1 MKWNELEAGLRR
13 HGSLCTLDT
22 YGEVEDSE
30 GRYPLLR
37 LRTAGK
43 TLCVI
48 TAGFHGDEQ
57 SGPIS
62 LMKHLPEVVD
72 YARANDVALAVY
84 PCLNPSGFDAF
95 SRYNRNGEKPNN
107 WFIDY
112 ELPDGRVVGELREVV
127 PYTRTLLRTVGPAET
142 LAVIAEMEHL
152 PTTPVGALDLHQD
165 PYFDGH
171 LAYAYAFGD
180 PAPYIELIHRTER
193 IVPIARSHE
202 VDDHTHS
209 DEHGLVYLHDGSIT
223 DYFMRRGTAYTAV
236 VETTTDTDMTL
247 ACQVNLVWMRGFIDL
262 CAAGR

>member
-1 MKWNELEAGLRR
+1 MKWNELEAGLRA
-13 HGSLCTLDT
+13 HAPLGTLDT
-22 YGEVEDSE
+22 YGEVRDSE

-37 LRTAGK
+37 FRTPGSRP
-43 TLCVI
+43 CVI
-48 TAGFHGDEQ
+48 TAGWHGDEQ

-62 LMKHLPEVVD
+62 LLEHLPEVVD
-72 YARANDVALAVY
+72 HARAHDVALTVY

-95 SRYNRNGEKPNN
+95 SRYNRNGERPNN
-107 WFIDY
+107 WLIDY
-112 ELPDGRVVGELREVV
+112 ELPDGRVVGELRTVV

-142 LAVIAEMEHL
+142 LAILAELERL
-152 PTTPVGALDLHQD
+152 PTAPIGALDLHQD

-180 PAPYIELIHRTER
+180 PAPYIALIAETER

-202 VDDHTHS
+202 VDDHTFS

-223 DYFMRRGTAYTAV
+223 DYFVRRGTLYNAV

-247 ACQVNLVWMRGFIDL
+247 ACQVNRVWMRGFIDL
-262 CAAGR
+262 CARH